1 VRIIKIWWLQASQP
15 HIPLPTHMT
24 CFAVRARPILHANAK
39 QSLPHSR
46 ASGAPSHRRARRAR
60 ANFRSLRSFAMP
72 DVGTHTSTPHT
83 PRHTHTTPAHQ
94 HTPQSTR
101 RYRRTTHCNT
111 WLVLRPRDQHTT
123 AASTYPTRP
132 VRVCEQ
138 VCLLASVGGLF
149 FIFRILCRVTLCGK
163 IRKLACY

>member
-1 VRIIKIWWLQASQP
+1 MRIIKIWWLRACQP

-60 ANFRSLRSFAMP
+60 ANLRSLRSF
-72 DVGTHTSTPHT
+72 GTHTPAHT
-83 PRHTHTTPAHQ
+83 QHTAHQ

-111 WLVLRPRDQHTT
+111 WLVLRPRDQHAT
-123 AASTYPTRP
+123 AASTYRLVPS
-132 VRVCEQ
+132 VRVQ
-138 VCLLASVGGLF
+138 VCLLASVALCCFVGGLF
-149 FIFRILCRVTLCGK
+149 FCVFQILCRVTLCGK
-163 IRKLACY
+163 IRKLPCY